1 MKRRKVPI
9 RMCVSCR
16 EMKPKKE
23 LVRVVRSPEGE
34 ISIDDERGK
43 KPGRGAYICRDSNC
57 IEKAKKSKILERTLN
72 QTIQDEIY
80 EILIHEMNEGES
92 NQ

>member
-1 MKRRKVPI
+1 LKRRKVPI

-43 KPGRGAYICRDSNC
+43 KPGRGAYICRNSTC
-57 IEKAKKSKILERTLN
+57 IEKAKKNKILERTLN
-72 QTIQDEIY
+72 QKIEDEIY
-80 EILIHEMNEGES
+80 DMLIHEMNEGE
-92 NQ
+92 NN

>member
-43 KPGRGAYICRDSNC
+43 KPGRGAYICRNSTC
-57 IEKAKKSKILERTLN
+57 IEKAKKNKILERTLN
-72 QTIQDEIY
+72 QKIEDEIY
-80 EILIHEMNEGES
+80 DMLIHEMNEGE
-92 NQ
+92 NN

>member
-23 LVRVVRSPEGE
+23 LVRVVRGPEGE

-43 KPGRGAYICRDSNC
+43 KPGRGAYICRNSTC
-57 IEKAKKSKILERTLN
+57 IEKAKKNKILERTLN
-72 QTIQDEIY
+72 QKIEDEIY
-80 EILIHEMNEGES
+80 DMLIHEMNEGE
-92 NQ
+92 NN

>member
-1 MKRRKVPI
+1 MRRRKVPL

-23 LVRVVRSPEGE
+23 LIRVVRSPEGE

-43 KPGRGAYICRDSNC
+43 KPGRGAYICRNSACIDKARKSN
-57 IEKAKKSKILERTLN
+57 ILERSLN
-72 QTIQDEIY
+72 QKIEDEIY
-80 EILIHEMNEGES
+80 DMLIHEMNEGE
-92 NQ
+92 NN